1 MSDQSRHDADSD
13 VRPDPPVG
21 SHGLADSAVDT
32 DSMDAVE
39 VDAADDELLFA
50 HLESADG
57 ARAAGTIDATAAH
70 QRIDG
75 RAGGTGDGGGDVL
88 DEDDP
93 EWDEGPPAKRGSFF
107 RELPMLLVIAF
118 LLAFLLRTFVV
129 QVFYIPSGSM
139 EPTLQVNDR
148 MVVEKI
154 TYRFREPERGE
165 VVVFEGESTAPT
177 DENANIIERAV
188 RGFGQFVGV
197 VPASARDFVKRV
209 VGLPGDEILIE
220 AGQVYVNGEPLDEP
234 YARLDQSDFGPVVVP
249 EDSLFFLGDN
259 RGNSSDSRRGLGFVP
274 LDAVVGRSLAIMW
287 PFDHAAGLTGVDYP
301 DVPAPSDTAVRDDL
315 VSFGIP
321 LGAIWDVEAPAQST
335 G

>member
-1 MSDQSRHDADSD
+1 MSDQSRHDADPD
-13 VRPDPPVG
+13 VRPDPQVG
-21 SHGLADSAVDT
+21 SHGLVDPANDT
-32 DSMDAVE
+32 DSLDAVD
-39 VDAADDELLFA
+39 VDGTDGELLFA
-50 HLESADG
+50 HLEFPAATADHTQATG
-57 ARAAGTIDATAAH
+57 ATAA
-70 QRIDG
+70 RPNLEDADG
-75 RAGGTGDGGGDVL
+75 QPGDDGDEVF
-88 DEDDP
+88 DQDDHRGEQP
-93 EWDEGPPAKRGSFF
+93 GARRGSFF

-148 MVVEKI
+148 MVVEKV
-154 TYRFREPERGE
+154 TYLFREPERGE
-165 VVVFEGESTAPT
+165 VVVFEGESNAPL
-177 DENANIIERAV
+177 DEDTNFVERAV

-220 AGQVYVNGEPLDEP
+220 GGQVYVNGAPLDEP

-249 EDSLFFLGDN
+249 ADSLFFLGDN

-287 PFDHAAGLTGVDYP
+287 PFDHVGGLTGVEYQNVP
-301 DVPAPSDTAVRDDL
+301 DSADAAALDVHPSTAP
-315 VSFGIP
+315 P
-321 LGAIWDVEAPAQST
+321 LGAIWDLETRTS
-335 G
+335 